1 MSNITV
7 YSKPGC
13 MQCLMTKKHLDK
25 IGAEYS
31 IIDIAEDQKAFDH
44 VVNDLGERSMPVV
57 ETSDGVHFTLSLI
70 HISEPT
76 RLRQLS
82 RMPSSA

>member
-31 IIDIAEDQKAFDH
+31 
-44 VVNDLGERSMPVV
+44 
-57 ETSDGVHFTLSLI
+57 LSLI
-70 HISEPT
+70 HI
-76 RLRQLS
+76 
-82 RMPSSA
+82 

>member
-1 MSNITV
+1 MRLFHKNNIIKKNQIRDEKQYQELKEEYKNKTLF
-7 YSKPGC
+7 YLDCKDS
-13 MQCLMTKKHLDK
+13 LSFLKKHYK
-25 IGAEYS
+25 NKE
-31 IIDIAEDQKAFDH
+31 II
-44 VVNDLGERSMPVV
+44 V
-57 ETSDGVHFTLSLI
+57 TLSLI

>member
-13 MQCLMTKKHLDK
+13 MQWLMTKKHLDK

-44 VVNDLGERSMPVV
+44 VVNDLGERSMPVI
-57 ETSDGVHFTLSLI
+57 ETSDGVHFTGFRK
-70 HISEPT
+70 E
-76 RLRQLS
+76 RLDEIVLR
-82 RMPSSA
+82 